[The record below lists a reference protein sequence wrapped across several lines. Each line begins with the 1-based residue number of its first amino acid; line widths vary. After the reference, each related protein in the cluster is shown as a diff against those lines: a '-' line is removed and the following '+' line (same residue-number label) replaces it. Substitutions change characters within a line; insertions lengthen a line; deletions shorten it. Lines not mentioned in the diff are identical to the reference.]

1 MLNGK
6 HLVRL
11 RAEAKAPKADALG
24 AQLLWYQTLMND
36 IHGLPTIL
44 LLAWRLSAMIRS
56 LTAAT
61 LLTFSLTT
69 PALGQTQSMSP
80 IVDVIIQRANDSFRR
95 GMLNLKDGK
104 REDARADFDDAI
116 TVILESGVDVRSNK
130 QLETFYEELIEKIYR
145 EEVTQSGF
153 QRQLI
158 PPVDRLSKL
167 LLTDAELQE
176 ADKKLA
182 RMDDLNT
189 HYDRFEDKTTAW
201 VPYDRVQVKNLA
213 YQYLRVTAFFTY
225 RGKVVGTPVERMG
238 LMFRSSSS
246 DWTYLKSSELIAIV
260 DGERLP
266 LGRPVARDSNVSNS
280 YGGVQVEEV
289 LEFKLEYLELKKI
302 ALARRVEMRL
312 GPAEFEFDSSFLR
325 SLRRLISHLTLPAK
339 SAPAKNNR
347 RRAPIRR

>member
-1 MLNGK
+1 MK
-6 HLVRL
+6 
-11 RAEAKAPKADALG
+11 
-24 AQLLWYQTLMND
+24 D
-36 IHGLPTIL
+36 IHCLPMMP
-44 LLAWRLSAMIRS
+44 LSARKQSAMVKT
-56 LTAAT
+56 LAAAT
-61 LLTFSLTT
+61 LLTLSLSAQ
-69 PALGQTQSMSP
+69 ALGQTPAATQG
-80 IVDVIIQRANDSFRR
+80 VGTKVERIIQRANDSFRR
-95 GMLNLKDGK
+95 GVLNLKAGK

-116 TVILESGVDVRSNK
+116 TMILESGVDVRSHK

-145 EEVTQSGF
+145 EELAQSGF
-153 QRQLI
+153 QRQSAAATD
-158 PPVDRLSKL
+158 PFSKL

-201 VPYDRVQVKNLA
+201 VSYERVYVKNLA
-213 YQYLRVTAFFTY
+213 YQNLRVTAFFTY
-225 RGKVVGTPVERMG
+225 RGKIVGTPVERIG

-246 DWTYLKSSELIAIV
+246 EWTYLKSNELIAIV
-260 DGERLP
+260 DGARLP
-266 LGRPVARDSNVSNS
+266 LGRPLARDSNVSSS

-289 LEFKLEYLELKKI
+289 MEFKLEYAELKKI

-325 SLRRLISHLTLPAK
+325 SLRRLASHLTLPPK

-347 RRAPIRR
+347 RRAPSKNYRKER